1 MPNVGIVLAG
11 IVAIG
16 VLYVLLPVVTD
27 AFLRFRAA
35 RRLRCPEAGMSAEV
49 RVDAAR
55 TAVGAAFHDPA
66 PRVVAC
72 SLWPER
78 AGCEEGCLPAFE
90 AATPATAET
99 KKEAPVGARA

>member
-1 MPNVGIVLAG
+1 MPNVGTVLAG

-27 AFLRFRAA
+27 VFLRFRAA
-35 RRLRCPEAGMSAEV
+35 RRLRCPEAGAGAEV
-49 RVDAAR
+49 RVDATR
-55 TAVGAAFHDPA
+55 TAMGAAFHDPT
-66 PRVVAC
+66 PRVADC

-90 AATPATAET
+90 AAAPVTQGT
-99 KKEAPVGARA
+99 KKETISARA